1 MSAAPEAEAGD
12 QYSLMLRMTPR
23 MERLGN
29 EVSSLRDEMLTFFI
43 ISMNTGEAEARA
55 DTAAAAAKEETER
68 YMARVEH
75 EIEQETA
82 QKLGLQNKKIEDLL
96 QKLQAVG
103 YNCANTNAAQGATR
117 ADAAPLPQ
125 LHGAT
130 MIKKHEAE
138 EANSAD
144 QQSSSWEWEQRVRMK
159 DTDQARVGLL

>member
-55 DTAAAAAKEETER
+55 DTAAAAAKEETDIS
-68 YMARVEH
+68 MARA
-75 EIEQETA
+75 EIGQETA